1 MLKHILTKKKTIC
14 ILSGILLILI
24 VWTAWGNAALEL
36 NTYTISSRGLPDAFD
51 GYRIAQVSDL
61 HNAEFGDRN
70 QRLLEMLRE
79 AEPDMIAITG
89 DLIDSRKTNI
99 AVALAFAEEAVKFA
113 PCYYVSGNHEA
124 RVSEYQELKTG
135 LEAAGVTVLDD
146 AQVKIEVSGESITV
160 IGVND
165 PSFHADYLTSDAAVM
180 DRKLSELSSED
191 AGFTILLSHRPE
203 LFDTYAAHDMDLV
216 LTGHAHG
223 GQFRLPLIGGLIAPN
238 QGLFPKYDDGLYSE
252 GNTNMIVS
260 RGLGNSIIP
269 FRFNNRPEVV
279 LIELKGQ
286 N

>member
-1 MLKHILTKKKTIC
+1 MFKQIPTKKKTIC
-14 ILSGILLILI
+14 VLSGILLILI

-61 HNAEFGDRN
+61 HNAEFGDGN
-70 QRLLEMLRE
+70 QRLLDMLRE

-99 AVALAFAEEAVKFA
+99 AVALAFAEEAVRIA

-124 RVSEYQELKTG
+124 RVPEYRELKAG

-146 AQVKIEVSGESITV
+146 ARVEIEISGKSITV

-180 DRKLSELSSED
+180 DRKLSELPSED
-191 AGFTILLSHRPE
+191 ADFTILLSHRPE
-203 LFDTYAAHDMDLV
+203 LFDTYVAHNMDLV

-279 LIELKGQ
+279 LIELKSQ

>member
-61 HNAEFGDRN
+61 HNAEFGGGN
-70 QRLLEMLRE
+70 QRLLDMLRE

-99 AVALAFAEEAVKFA
+99 AVALAFAEEAVRIA

-124 RVSEYQELKTG
+124 RVPEYRELKAG

-146 AQVKIEVSGESITV
+146 ARVEIEISGKSITI

-165 PSFHADYLTSDAAVM
+165 PSFLADYLTSDAAVM

-191 AGFTILLSHRPE
+191 ASFTILLSHRPE

-279 LIELKGQ
+279 LIELKSQ

>member
-1 MLKHILTKKKTIC
+1 MFKHILTKKKTIC

-61 HNAEFGDRN
+61 HNAEFGDGN
-70 QRLLEMLRE
+70 QRLLDMLRE

-99 AVALAFAEEAVKFA
+99 AVALAFAEEAVRIA

-124 RVSEYQELKTG
+124 RVPEYRELKAG

-146 AQVKIEVSGESITV
+146 ARVEIEISGKSITI

-165 PSFHADYLTSDAAVM
+165 PSFLADYLTSDAAVM

-279 LIELKGQ
+279 LIELKSQ

>member
-1 MLKHILTKKKTIC
+1 MFKHMPVKKNTRYV
-14 ILSGILLILI
+14 LAGIFLVLI
-24 VWTAWGNAALEL
+24 VWTVWENTALER
-36 NTYTISSRGLPDAFD
+36 NTYTIRSPELPDVFD
-51 GYRIAQVSDL
+51 GCRIAQVSDL

-124 RVSEYQELKTG
+124 RVSEYQDLKAS
-135 LEAAGVTVLDD
+135 LEAAGVAVLDD
-146 AQVKIEVSGESITV
+146 AQVRIEVSGESITV

-180 DRKLSELSSED
+180 DRNLSELSSEA

-203 LFDTYAAHDMDLV
+203 LFDTYADHNMDLV
-216 LTGHAHG
+216 LSGHAHG

-238 QGLFPKYDDGLYSE
+238 QGLFPKYDAGLYSD
-252 GNTNMIVS
+252 GSTNMIVS